1 MSRGDHDD
9 EMPRGRYRFGAFTLD
24 LERGFLRRDDT
35 EVQLRPKAF
44 DALAYLV
51 ARHGRL
57 VAKAELIAA
66 VWPATSVTDNSL
78 SHCLLEIRRAL
89 GDDSQQ
95 LIRTVARRGYVFAAP
110 VTAEQESARPDP
122 GRSLPD
128 LHPNPRQ
135 ADTPVRIRR
144 PGWRAT
150 GVLAASALAL
160 GGLLFLRPAVPPGS
174 NLTYTELTHLTDSAT
189 NPALSPDGRMV
200 AFIRGAN
207 TFLDAGQVYV
217 KLLPNGEPVQL
228 TRDDRLKMAPAFSP
242 DGSRIAYTIY
252 TESGAWETWTV
263 PVLGGQP
270 QLMMANAAALTWVQE
285 DQVLFSQILRG
296 MHMTVV
302 TATAARANIRNVY
315 VPPKDRMA
323 HRSAASPDGQ
333 WVLVS
338 SEMNASGWLP
348 CRLVPM
354 DGSDPGRIVGPPH
367 IQCSHAM
374 WSPDG
379 RWMYFSAA
387 TRAGFRTW
395 RQEFPNGTAAQMS
408 FGVAEEEGL
417 AVWPDGRSLVSS
429 VGVTVS
435 SVWVHDAGT
444 ERQITSEG
452 FAHLPSFS
460 RDGSRRRRRPAA
472 PPTATATADLDRP
485 ARLERAVR
493 LVGVHPAR
501 ARSAASRRS
510 RWCRTRSRS
519 RRRRRCRRRA
529 AREMIAF
536 GLRRVHAADL
546 ARVEDR
552 ASATAHSACRRGS
565 RRTASGRTRPRRSS
579 SVPSP
584 SRSASAGGA
593 STASPC
599 AFSSWA
605 PVYWSTVMPLSVS
618 TGKAGLERARRVPAV
633 DLAVVRARADL
644 LHRVG
649 VDVGDRDAADHR
661 RADDRDLAVGRIAVE
676 RVGRSERQRRRRRR
690 CAPGQPG
697 SSLPS
702 WRNAWISPSPLEKMI
717 SSVLSPSRSTSA
729 LPIESSEVGRTP
741 STPDLFGQPA
751 WSCGSATLDPHAH
764 AVLAVVAEVVG
775 DAQPQRVEA
784 VGEAG
789 RVPGCAKVRDQARRG
804 ERGIGR
810 GAARRCRSRVKLAGS
825 TPAPDLEH
833 PVVARG
839 PARVGV
845 ELDRHRRVAPTLR
858 YQSGALMSASGGI
871 VPGADAV
878 APRCAR

>member
-1 MSRGDHDD
+1 MSRGDHDN
-9 EMPRGRYRFGAFTLD
+9 EMPRGRYRFGAFTFD

-51 ARHGRL
+51 ARHGKL
-57 VAKAELIAA
+57 VTKAELIAA

-110 VTAEQESARPDP
+110 VTAEQESARPDR
-122 GRSLPD
+122 GRSASD
-128 LHPNPRQ
+128 LHPKPRE

-144 PGWRAT
+144 QGWRAT
-150 GVLAASALAL
+150 GLLAAPALAL

-174 NLTYTELTHLTDSAT
+174 NITYTELTHLTDSAT

-207 TFLDAGQVYV
+207 TFLDAGQIYV
-217 KLLPNGEPVQL
+217 KLLPDGEPVQL

-270 QLMMANAAALTWVQE
+270 QLMIANAAALTWVKE

-302 TATAARANIRNVY
+302 TATAARANVRNVY

-367 IQCSHAM
+367 IQCTHAM

-460 RDGSRRRRRPAA
+460 RDGKALYYLQRVSDKQHWAAGELWAIELASGTRRRLLPGMSMAQYEVSADGRRVVFARTDPNSEGVWVAQLDGHL
-472 PPTATATADLDRP
+472 PPTRISSQADTRALWGPDGDVIFE
-485 ARLERAVR
+485 ERQ
-493 LVGVHPAR
+493 
-501 ARSAASRRS
+501 
-510 RWCRTRSRS
+510 
-519 RRRRRCRRRA
+519 
-529 AREMIAF
+529 RE
-536 GLRRVHAADL
+536 
-546 ARVEDR
+546 
-552 ASATAHSACRRGS
+552 
-565 RRTASGRTRPRRSS
+565 
-579 SVPSP
+579 
-584 SRSASAGGA
+584 
-593 STASPC
+593 
-599 AFSSWA
+599 
-605 PVYWSTVMPLSVS
+605 
-618 TGKAGLERARRVPAV
+618 GKHL
-633 DLAVVRARADL
+633 VRARPNG
-644 LHRVG
+644 LHVG
-649 VDVGDRDAADHR
+649 TITSGPIINLESVSPDRRWALVWPAG
-661 RADDRDLAVGRIAVE
+661 DDRDRMLAYPLDGGQSIQICEHCNDGDGGPE
-676 RVGRSERQRRRRRR
+676 R
-690 CAPGQPG
+690 
-697 SSLPS
+697 
-702 WRNAWISPSPLEKMI
+702 
-717 SSVLSPSRSTSA
+717 
-729 LPIESSEVGRTP
+729 GRTP
-741 STPDLFGQPA
+741 PALMWSPDGQFIYA
-751 WSCGSATLDPHAH
+751 RFEWSASNPTLDTGRTY
-764 AVLAVVAEVVG
+764 VVNLPNANG
-775 DAQPQRVEA
+775 LPPPFA
-784 VGEAG
+784 GEAG
-789 RVPGCAKVRDQARRG
+789 LASKPGVRVIPRWGIFPGPRPTLFAYTQA
-804 ERGIGR
+804 
-810 GAARRCRSRVKLAGS
+810 V
-825 TPAPDLEH
+825 T
-833 PVVARG
+833 
-839 PARVGV
+839 
-845 ELDRHRRVAPTLR
+845 HRNLYRVASSDFSR
-858 YQSGALMSASGGI
+858 
-871 VPGADAV
+871 
-878 APRCAR
+878 